1 MYECYEHIVFL
12 IWFNDLFGTPMAVE
26 IFHNNSLWQPKLLL
40 IRWKLMQMSNV
51 NKFIIH
57 KCNTQCWSETG
68 LTRVQQE
75 TPRIWATSSCCEQK
89 TGEECHLQNLSTAK
103 LLSLSLL
110 PVCFLQFPL
119 HVFCNSPCMFSE
131 LLSFDKSGVYG
142 LHLAERFWWCRFCP
156 FFCLWLIVWGWG
168 LSSQILKELF
178 RVQRFWRLRS
188 LILETISYVR
198 YSSKLTRPLT

>member
-12 IWFNDLFGTPMAVE
+12 IWFNDLFGIPMAVE

-57 KCNTQCWSETG
+57 KCWCWSETG

-75 TPRIWATSSCCEQK
+75 TPRIWATSCYCEQK
-89 TGEECHLQNLSTAK
+89 TDRRGMPPPKPLHSRALF
-103 LLSLSLL
+103 LL
-110 PVCFLQFPL
+110 PAPS
-119 HVFCNSPCMFSE
+119 SPCMFSK
-131 LLSFDKSGVYG
+131 LLSFDKRGVYG

-156 FFCLWLIVWGWG
+156 LFCFWLIVWGWD
-168 LSSQILKELF
+168 LTSQILKELF
-178 RVQRFWRLRS
+178 RVQRFWKLRS